1 MKKLIFNNLIC
12 LMVAFTVLIS
22 LNSCT
27 TQKSWVYSPDS
38 SPSSNVINDKAVVMP
53 FIDSRLNENKQNIY
67 LYMVPLMPF
76 GSAKFSIPEG
86 SSVHANSG
94 LWTNYNPKEDFA
106 KALAQELT
114 VSNTFNEAYFSY
126 KNDEKYSVKGEIINT
141 DYQAKFFSYC
151 LSIYGPVLWFLG
163 APATKISNSIK
174 LELSVVNNDTGVVM
188 YINTYER
195 EIQHVS
201 WIYKMKSDFNYS
213 DMITEIYKEF
223 LSDFRTSQR

>member
-1 MKKLIFNNLIC
+1 
-12 LMVAFTVLIS
+12 MVAFTVLIS
-22 LNSCT
+22 LNSCGI
-27 TQKSWVYSPDS
+27 QKSWVYSPES

-53 FIDSRLNENKQNIY
+53 FTDSRLNENKGSLYSY
-67 LYMVPLMPF
+67 LVPLMPF
-76 GSAKFSIPEG
+76 GSIKLSIPEG
-86 SSVHANSG
+86 SSTHANSA

-141 DYQAKFFSYC
+141 DYQAKLFSYC
-151 LSIYGPVLWFLG
+151 LSTFGPALWIIG

-174 LELSVVNNDTGVVM
+174 LELSVLNNDTGVIM
-188 YINTYER
+188 YMNTYER
-195 EIQHVS
+195 EIEHLS
-201 WIYKMKSDFNYS
+201 WIYKLKSDFNYS
-213 DMITEIYKEF
+213 EMITEIYQEF